1 MSVAKAEGCAEG
13 QGGLL
18 LVPCDVSWHQAPSPR
33 AVGDAPAAGL
43 APGRAEPLCDLQGHL
58 PPPPECTHHL

>member
-1 MSVAKAEGCAEG
+1 M
-13 QGGLL
+13 
-18 LVPCDVSWHQAPSPR
+18 PCDVSWHQAPSPR